1 MLRTILEGVI
11 LFALPFLAFGAY
23 LFVRGQNPLHPGV
36 WSKKAL
42 SWLTIAALLLC
53 VAGIVFVGVNRQV
66 MQGTIVPSHVDKDG
80 RFVPGTFRQQ

>member
-1 MLRTILEGVI
+1 MLRIILEG
-11 LFALPFLAFGAY
+11 LFLFLLPFAVFGVY

-42 SWLTIAALLLC
+42 SWLTIVALLLC
-53 VAGIVFVGVNRQV
+53 VAAIVFIGANRTV
-66 MQGTIVPSHVDKDG
+66 MQGTIIPSHVDKDG